1 MGSNFASFPTTRFR
15 CVAFCR
21 QETEMAG
28 LPGAASTAHSAIEK
42 MSAATITAPSLVA
55 HLAPTTRRATS
66 ERARAA
72 ARASHTRE
80 AVAIEESSSVS
91 RRASLFSAAAAAGL
105 AAFAV
110 PPTACASAAASL
122 EQVVE
127 LTPENFA
134 AEVESP
140 GSGAVFVEFY
150 APWCPFCQ
158 KLEPIWNDLPA
169 RLADENVP
177 TKIARMNVD
186 TYVEYGAAYGVTG
199 FPTLMLFKD
208 GAPVGQKT
216 GLVTAEQAIK
226 YALLSDGGDPRSV
239 AAMGPKPALNLVL
252 TGAQVD
258 DALAELEA
266 IERDLDVGGL
276 AGAEREDAERRVKA
290 LRAIF
295 AKRSL

>member
-134 AEVESP
+134 AEVE
-140 GSGAVFVEFY
+140 GAGAGRVFVEFY

-158 KLEPIWNDLPA
+158 KLEPVWNGLPQKLREA
-169 RLADENVP
+169 NVP

-186 TYVEYGAAYGVTG
+186 TFTEYGAAYGVTG
-199 FPTLMLFKD
+199 FPTLMLFEN
-208 GAPVGQKT
+208 GAPIGQKT
-216 GLVTAEQAIK
+216 GLVDERAALR
-226 YALLSDGGDPRSV
+226 YAGVASDGIAGLAP
-239 AAMGPKPALNLVL
+239 APKMNLVL
-252 TGAQVD
+252 SGAQVD
-258 DALAELEA
+258 AAMGDIAELRKAVREIPGGEKREA
-266 IERDLDVGGL
+266 
-276 AGAEREDAERRVKA
+276 AEQR
-290 LRAIF
+290 LRALELAF
-295 AKRSL
+295 AKRTL

>member
-134 AEVESP
+134 AEVDQHPKCCDAGTRMASLITANRP
-140 GSGAVFVEFY
+140 GSSLCASKSF
-150 APWCPFCQ
+150 
-158 KLEPIWNDLPA
+158 
-169 RLADENVP
+169 RVP
-177 TKIARMNVD
+177 GSNCTPPVPVKVSPRAGTTCSSIDYWTAFI
-186 TYVEYGAAYGVTG
+186 VTG
-199 FPTLMLFKD
+199 PR
-208 GAPVGQKT
+208 
-216 GLVTAEQAIK
+216 E
-226 YALLSDGGDPRSV
+226 LL
-239 AAMGPKPALNLVL
+239 
-252 TGAQVD
+252 
-258 DALAELEA
+258 
-266 IERDLDVGGL
+266 
-276 AGAEREDAERRVKA
+276 
-290 LRAIF
+290 
-295 AKRSL
+295 

>member
-1 MGSNFASFPTTRFR
+1 MAARSASLDFVRRSSAPIRVLSTSTRAIPR
-15 CVAFCR
+15 AH
-21 QETEMAG
+21 TPMASSTS
-28 LPGAASTAHSAIEK
+28 LAS
-42 MSAATITAPSLVA
+42 
-55 HLAPTTRRATS
+55 LASRPALARARRAGP
-66 ERARAA
+66 ARASA
-72 ARASHTRE
+72 ARASAE
-80 AVAIEESSSVS
+80 AAPSPSPSSSSSAALPVS
-91 RRASLFSAAAAAGL
+91 RRAGLASLALAPALVAAGRASAYAPSAAPG
-105 AAFAV
+105 
-110 PPTACASAAASL
+110 
-122 EQVVE
+122 VVE

-216 GLVTAEQAIK
+216 GLVTAEQALK
-226 YALLSDGGDPRSV
+226 YARLSDGGDPRSV

>member
-1 MGSNFASFPTTRFR
+1 M
-15 CVAFCR
+15 
-21 QETEMAG
+21 
-28 LPGAASTAHSAIEK
+28 
-42 MSAATITAPSLVA
+42 
-55 HLAPTTRRATS
+55 
-66 ERARAA
+66 
-72 ARASHTRE
+72 
-80 AVAIEESSSVS
+80 
-91 RRASLFSAAAAAGL
+91 
-105 AAFAV
+105 
-110 PPTACASAAASL
+110 
-122 EQVVE
+122 
-127 LTPENFA
+127 
-134 AEVESP
+134 ESP

-216 GLVTAEQAIK
+216 GLVTAEQALK
-226 YALLSDGGDPRSV
+226 YARLSDGGDPRSV

-276 AGAEREDAERRVKA
+276 ARAEREDAERRVKA

>member
-1 MGSNFASFPTTRFR
+1 M
-15 CVAFCR
+15 
-21 QETEMAG
+21 
-28 LPGAASTAHSAIEK
+28 
-42 MSAATITAPSLVA
+42 APSTS
-55 HLAPTTRRATS
+55 LASLASRPALARARRAGP
-66 ERARAA
+66 ARASA
-72 ARASHTRE
+72 ARASAE
-80 AVAIEESSSVS
+80 AAPSPSPPSSSSSSSSSSAALPVS
-91 RRASLFSAAAAAGL
+91 RRAGLASLALAPALVAAGRASAYAPSAAPG
-105 AAFAV
+105 
-110 PPTACASAAASL
+110 
-122 EQVVE
+122 VVE

-226 YALLSDGGDPRSV
+226 YARLSDGGDPRSV

>member
-1 MGSNFASFPTTRFR
+1 
-15 CVAFCR
+15 
-21 QETEMAG
+21 
-28 LPGAASTAHSAIEK
+28 
-42 MSAATITAPSLVA
+42 MSAATITAPSPVA
-55 HLAPTTRRATS
+55 RLAPATGLS
-66 ERARAA
+66 ASGRARAA
-72 ARASHTRE
+72 VRASAARARDASDAR
-80 AVAIEESSSVS
+80 AFVAIDESTSVS
-91 RRASLFSAAAAAGL
+91 RRASLAAAAAATGL
-105 AAFAV
+105 ALVAA
-110 PPTACASAAASL
+110 PPRARASAAASL

-216 GLVTAEQAIK
+216 GLVTAEQALK
-226 YALLSDGGDPRSV
+226 YARLSDGGDPRSV